1 MNSIEKKKK
10 SLVKRILK
18 WTGIGFAVLLA
29 ILIAIPYFFKDDLKK
44 MVIDEVNKSL
54 NAKLSMGD
62 FDLTFISTF
71 PSMTIELNDTKLEGI
86 NEFKGVELANI
97 KEFSAEVGF
106 WNVVG
111 GEQITIL

>member
-71 PSMTIELNDTKLEGI
+71 PSMTI
-86 NEFKGVELANI
+86 
-97 KEFSAEVGF
+97 
-106 WNVVG
+106 
-111 GEQITIL
+111 